1 MLETIPIVKF
11 NENDGVDA
19 AKRDVE
25 MASTDGPHHESSPNG
40 SQEHVD
46 GQTTPRESEMPTT
59 EHGDDRPTPA
69 PEAKTDAAPDAGNFS
84 CPICTDDFVKGQDLR
99 VLPCN
104 HQFHPECV
112 DPWLMNVSG
121 TCPLCRIDLN
131 PPKEGEN
138 GEQQEGENAENAEET
153 VADGTATAAGD
164 AAPGR
169 HGHRLTNY
177 LNVRRMHNASVE
189 ERLAALRHVREA
201 NQNQA
206 AEEAS
211 RPSRNRLTARL
222 RERFRIRTR
231 AHGVESTTPGQ
242 SGTSTPAVPAPAHTA
257 PESSA

>member
-1 MLETIPIVKF
+1 MRGPL
-11 NENDGVDA
+11 VDERVGHMSSLVCSRFF
-19 AKRDVE
+19 KE
-25 MASTDGPHHESSPNG
+25 CQSFPHTNPVSS
-40 SQEHVD
+40 
-46 GQTTPRESEMPTT
+46 
-59 EHGDDRPTPA
+59 
-69 PEAKTDAAPDAGNFS
+69 
-84 CPICTDDFVKGQDLR
+84 
-99 VLPCN
+99 
-104 HQFHPECV
+104 
-112 DPWLMNVSG
+112 
-121 TCPLCRIDLN
+121 RIDLN

-138 GEQQEGENAENAEET
+138 GEQQEGENAEHAEET

-189 ERLAALRHVREA
+189 ERLAALRRVREA
-201 NQNQA
+201 NQDQA

-242 SGTSTPAVPAPAHTA
+242 SGTSTPTVPAPAHTA